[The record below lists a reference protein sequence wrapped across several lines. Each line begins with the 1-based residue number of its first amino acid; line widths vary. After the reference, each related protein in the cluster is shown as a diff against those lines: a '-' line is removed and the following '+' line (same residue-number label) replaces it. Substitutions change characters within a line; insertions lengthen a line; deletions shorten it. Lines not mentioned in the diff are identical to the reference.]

1 MIQNSKQKW
10 MNLLGKSETKSTYE
24 KVNLTLTS
32 VLLIVLMLLFLGI
45 ISGLVQCPYENQFGI
60 PCFSCGVSRDIFRYL
75 RLDFATPSNPH
86 SLKIFIFFIGQV
98 FLRLGLWISKIK
110 ESSATIKLDNIVSV
124 LWIMWVFGYLLFG

>member
-98 FLRLGLWISKIK
+98 FLRLGLWMSKIK
-110 ESSATIKLDNIVSV
+110 ESSAIIKLDICVSV
-124 LWIMWVFGYLLFG
+124 LWIIWVFGYLLFG

>member
-24 KVNLTLTS
+24 RVNLTLTS

-98 FLRLGLWISKIK
+98 FLRLGLWMSKIK
-110 ESSATIKLDNIVSV
+110 ESSAIIKLDIIVSV

>member
-24 KVNLTLTS
+24 RVNLTLTS

-110 ESSATIKLDNIVSV
+110 ESSAIIKLDIIVSV

>member
-1 MIQNSKQKW
+1 
-10 MNLLGKSETKSTYE
+10 MNLLRKSETKSTYE
-24 KVNLTLTS
+24 KVNLTLTA

-45 ISGLVQCPYENQFGI
+45 ISGLVRCPYENQFGI

-98 FLRLGLWISKIK
+98 FLRLGLWMSKIK
-110 ESSATIKLDNIVSV
+110 ESSAIIKLDICVSV
-124 LWIMWVFGYLLFG
+124 LWIIWVFGYLLFG

>member
-1 MIQNSKQKW
+1 

-110 ESSATIKLDNIVSV
+110 ESSAIIKLDIIVSV

>member
-24 KVNLTLTS
+24 KVNLTLTA

-60 PCFSCGVSRDIFRYL
+60 PCFSCGVSRDIFKYL

-98 FLRLGLWISKIK
+98 FLRLGLWMSKIK
-110 ESSATIKLDNIVSV
+110 ESSAIIKLDICVSV
-124 LWIMWVFGYLLFG
+124 LWIIWVFGYLLFG

>member
-1 MIQNSKQKW
+1 

-45 ISGLVQCPYENQFGI
+45 ISGLVRCPYENQFGI

-98 FLRLGLWISKIK
+98 FLRLGLWMSNIK
-110 ESSATIKLDNIVSV
+110 ESSAIIKLDICVSV
-124 LWIMWVFGYLLFG
+124 LWIIWVFGYLLFG

>member
-1 MIQNSKQKW
+1 

-98 FLRLGLWISKIK
+98 FLRLGLWMSKIK
-110 ESSATIKLDNIVSV
+110 ESSAIIKLDIIVSV

>member
-10 MNLLGKSETKSTYE
+10 MNLLRKSETKSTYE

-110 ESSATIKLDNIVSV
+110 ESSAIIKLDIIVSV

>member
-10 MNLLGKSETKSTYE
+10 MNLLRKSKTKSTYQ
-24 KVNLTLTS
+24 KVNLTLTA
-32 VLLIVLMLLFLGI
+32 VLLIVLVLLFLAI
-45 ISGLVQCPYENQFGI
+45 ISGLVRCPYENQFGI

-98 FLRLGLWISKIK
+98 FLRLGLWMSKIK
-110 ESSATIKLDNIVSV
+110 ESSAIIKLDICISV
-124 LWIMWVFGYLLFG
+124 LWIIWVFGYLLFG

>member
-1 MIQNSKQKW
+1 

-45 ISGLVQCPYENQFGI
+45 ISCLVQCPYENQFGI

-110 ESSATIKLDNIVSV
+110 ESSATIKLDIIVSV

>member
-1 MIQNSKQKW
+1 

>member
-1 MIQNSKQKW
+1 

-45 ISGLVQCPYENQFGI
+45 ISGLVQCHYENQFGI

-110 ESSATIKLDNIVSV
+110 ESSATIKLDIIVSV

>member
-110 ESSATIKLDNIVSV
+110 ESSAIIKLDIIVSV

>member
-1 MIQNSKQKW
+1 

-24 KVNLTLTS
+24 RVNLTLTS

-110 ESSATIKLDNIVSV
+110 ESSAIIKLDIIVSV

>member
-1 MIQNSKQKW
+1 
-10 MNLLGKSETKSTYE
+10 MNLLRKSKTKSTYQ
-24 KVNLTLTS
+24 KVNLTLTA
-32 VLLIVLMLLFLGI
+32 VLLIVLLLLFLGI
-45 ISGLVQCPYENQFGI
+45 ISGLVRCPYENQFGI
-60 PCFSCGVSRDIFRYL
+60 PCFSCGVSRDIFKYL

-110 ESSATIKLDNIVSV
+110 ESSAIIKLDIIVSV

>member
-10 MNLLGKSETKSTYE
+10 MNLLRKSETKSTYE
-24 KVNLTLTS
+24 KVNLTLTA

-45 ISGLVQCPYENQFGI
+45 ISGLVRCPYENQFGI

-98 FLRLGLWISKIK
+98 FLRLGLWMSKIK
-110 ESSATIKLDNIVSV
+110 ESSAIIKLDICVSV
-124 LWIMWVFGYLLFG
+124 LWIIWVFGYLLFG

>member
-10 MNLLGKSETKSTYE
+10 MNLLRKSETKSTYE
-24 KVNLTLTS
+24 KVNLTLTA

-110 ESSATIKLDNIVSV
+110 ESSATIKLDIIVSV

>member
-1 MIQNSKQKW
+1 

-24 KVNLTLTS
+24 RVNLTLTS

-110 ESSATIKLDNIVSV
+110 ESSATIKLDIIVSV

>member
-1 MIQNSKQKW
+1 

-24 KVNLTLTS
+24 KVNLTLTA

-60 PCFSCGVSRDIFRYL
+60 PCFSCGVSRDIFKYL

-98 FLRLGLWISKIK
+98 FLRLGLWMSKIK
-110 ESSATIKLDNIVSV
+110 ESSAIIKLDIIVSV

>member
-1 MIQNSKQKW
+1 

-24 KVNLTLTS
+24 RVNLTLTS

-98 FLRLGLWISKIK
+98 FLRLGLWMSKIK
-110 ESSATIKLDNIVSV
+110 ESSAIIKLDIIVSV

>member
-24 KVNLTLTS
+24 RVNLTLTS

-60 PCFSCGVSRDIFRYL
+60 PCFSCGVSRDIFKYL

-98 FLRLGLWISKIK
+98 FLRLGLWMSKIK
-110 ESSATIKLDNIVSV
+110 ESSAIIKLDIIVSV

>member
-24 KVNLTLTS
+24 RVNLTLTS

-110 ESSATIKLDNIVSV
+110 ESSAIIKLDIIVYV

>member
-24 KVNLTLTS
+24 RVNLTLTS

-110 ESSATIKLDNIVSV
+110 ESSATIKLDIIVSV

>member
-1 MIQNSKQKW
+1 

-98 FLRLGLWISKIK
+98 FLRLGLWMSKIK
-110 ESSATIKLDNIVSV
+110 ESSATIKLDIIVSV

>member
-10 MNLLGKSETKSTYE
+10 MNLLRKSETKSTYE
-24 KVNLTLTS
+24 KVNLTLTA
-32 VLLIVLMLLFLGI
+32 VLLIVLILLFLGI

-110 ESSATIKLDNIVSV
+110 ESSATIKLDIIVSV

>member
-1 MIQNSKQKW
+1 

-24 KVNLTLTS
+24 RVNLTLTS

-60 PCFSCGVSRDIFRYL
+60 PCFSCGVSRDIFKYL

-98 FLRLGLWISKIK
+98 FLRLGLWMSKIK
-110 ESSATIKLDNIVSV
+110 ESSAIIKLDIIVSV

>member
-60 PCFSCGVSRDIFRYL
+60 PCFSCGVSRDIFKYL

-110 ESSATIKLDNIVSV
+110 ESSAIIKLDIIVSV

>member
-1 MIQNSKQKW
+1 
-10 MNLLGKSETKSTYE
+10 MNLLRKSKTKSTYE
-24 KVNLTLTS
+24 KVNFTLTA
-32 VLLIVLMLLFLGI
+32 VLLIVLLLLFLGI
-45 ISGLVQCPYENQFGI
+45 ISGLVRCPYENQFGI

-98 FLRLGLWISKIK
+98 FLRLGLWMSKIK
-110 ESSATIKLDNIVSV
+110 ENSATIKLDIIVSV

>member
-110 ESSATIKLDNIVSV
+110 ESSATIKLDIIVSV

>member
-24 KVNLTLTS
+24 KVNLTLTA

-45 ISGLVQCPYENQFGI
+45 ISGLVRCPYENQFGI

-110 ESSATIKLDNIVSV
+110 ESSATIKLDIIVSV

>member
-1 MIQNSKQKW
+1 

-110 ESSATIKLDNIVSV
+110 ESSATIKLDIIVSV
-124 LWIMWVFGYLLFG
+124 LWIMCVFGYLLFG

>member
-24 KVNLTLTS
+24 KVNLTLTA

-110 ESSATIKLDNIVSV
+110 ESSATIKLDIIVSV

>member
-1 MIQNSKQKW
+1 

-24 KVNLTLTS
+24 KVNLTLTA

-110 ESSATIKLDNIVSV
+110 ESSATIKLDIIVSV

>member
-10 MNLLGKSETKSTYE
+10 MNLLRKSKTKSTYQ
-24 KVNLTLTS
+24 KVNFTLTA
-32 VLLIVLMLLFLGI
+32 VLLIVLLLLFLGI
-45 ISGLVQCPYENQFGI
+45 ISGLVRCPYENQFGI
-60 PCFSCGVSRDIFRYL
+60 PCSYCGVSRDIFRYL

-98 FLRLGLWISKIK
+98 FLRLGLCMSKIK
-110 ESSATIKLDNIVSV
+110 ESSATIKLDIIVSV

>member
-1 MIQNSKQKW
+1 

-110 ESSATIKLDNIVSV
+110 ESSATIKLDIIVSV